1 MEPEAHGGPGLTRLS
16 PPLHLPLS
24 RLGLRKPLQKMKMA
38 TNESSEK
45 QVARRMIH
53 REGASNRRQE
63 PKNSKGPR
71 KKGIYIGNLPSE
83 IAEEQIQKLFAA
95 FEPVTVRKIVSGL
108 KCYAFVDVGDA
119 ENVALAI
126 SHLNNTIYNGRRLV
140 VRELCESRGSER
152 LTQTTEVE
160 LPPLEKID
168 KDLSLGNKT
177 LCISRTVKDG
187 NRISYAIPLE
197 MRSLALVQMLTSC
210 FKDIG
215 WMAESRKVHG
225 DVGLM
230 VMDTFPHMPYFW
242 AMNLIPETYVKM
254 CQLFNTLSVVT
265 QEQPFLKE
273 EEVRRGQRCVAEFP
287 GEGGEWNRCW
297 IVDVVESRVILFYV
311 DSGST
316 ACVPASSVK
325 SLDSDEFWTI
335 PPLVQPFVLQQAG
348 VMGNRKMDGI
358 ILKGR
363 IVGFHEAEPHIL
375 RFSITD
381 EDGRQPSHTGTNLNT
396 GENKNKV

>member
-1 MEPEAHGGPGLTRLS
+1 MGK
-16 PPLHLPLS
+16 
-24 RLGLRKPLQKMKMA
+24 RLGIWKDAPMELESLMKKVSTWNKRAPCSLRKPLQKMKMA
-38 TNESSEK
+38 TSESSEK
-45 QVARRMIH
+45 QVARRVIH

-152 LTQTTEVE
+152 LTETTEVE
-160 LPPLEKID
+160 LPPLEKVD

-187 NRISYAIPLE
+187 SQINYAIPLE
-197 MRSLALVQMLTSC
+197 MRSLTLVQMLTSC

-215 WMAESRKVHG
+215 WMTESIKVHG

-242 AMNLIPETYVKM
+242 AMNLTPETYVKM

-265 QEQPFLKE
+265 LEKPFLKE

-335 PPLVQPFVLQQAG
+335 PPLVQPFVLQQG

-381 EDGRQPSHTGTNLNT
+381 ED
-396 GENKNKV
+396 

>member
-1 MEPEAHGGPGLTRLS
+1 MEREAHGGSSLTKLS
-16 PPLHLPLS
+16 PPLRLPLS

-38 TNESSEK
+38 TNESIEK
-45 QVARRMIH
+45 QVARRVIH
-53 REGASNRRQE
+53 REGASSRRQE

-83 IAEEQIQKLFAA
+83 IAEEQVQKLFAA

-152 LTQTTEVE
+152 WTETTEVE
-160 LPPLEKID
+160 LPPLEKVD

-187 NRISYAIPLE
+187 SQISYAIPLE
-197 MRSLALVQMLTSC
+197 MRSLTLVQMLTNC
-210 FKDIG
+210 FKDVG
-215 WMAESRKVHG
+215 WMAESIKVHG

-242 AMNLIPETYVKM
+242 AMNLTPETYVKM

-297 IVDVVESRVILFYV
+297 IVDVVESQVILFYV

-325 SLDSDEFWTI
+325 SLDSDEFWAI
-335 PPLVQPFVLQQAG
+335 PPLVQPFVLQQG

-381 EDGRQPSHTGTNLNT
+381 ED
-396 GENKNKV
+396 

>member
-83 IAEEQIQKLFAA
+83 IAE
-95 FEPVTVRKIVSGL
+95 
-108 KCYAFVDVGDA
+108 
-119 ENVALAI
+119 
-126 SHLNNTIYNGRRLV
+126 
-140 VRELCESRGSER
+140 
-152 LTQTTEVE
+152 
-160 LPPLEKID
+160 PLEKID
-168 KDLSLGNKT
+168 KDLSLET

>member
-1 MEPEAHGGPGLTRLS
+1 MEREAHGGSSLTKLS
-16 PPLHLPLS
+16 PPLRLPLS

-38 TNESSEK
+38 TNESIEK
-45 QVARRMIH
+45 QVARRVIH
-53 REGASNRRQE
+53 REGASSRRQE

-83 IAEEQIQKLFAA
+83 IAEEQVQKLFAA

-152 LTQTTEVE
+152 WTETTEVE
-160 LPPLEKID
+160 LPPLEKVD
-168 KDLSLGNKT
+168 KDLSLET

-187 NRISYAIPLE
+187 SQISYAIPLE
-197 MRSLALVQMLTSC
+197 MRSLTLVQMLTNC
-210 FKDIG
+210 FKDVG
-215 WMAESRKVHG
+215 WMAESIKVHG

-242 AMNLIPETYVKM
+242 AMNLTPETYVKM

-297 IVDVVESRVILFYV
+297 IVDVVESQVILFYV

-325 SLDSDEFWTI
+325 SLDSDEFWAI
-335 PPLVQPFVLQQAG
+335 PPLVQPFVLQQG

-381 EDGRQPSHTGTNLNT
+381 ED
-396 GENKNKV
+396 